1 MQADRRS
8 TAVSPDSIETAPH
21 IIAPS
26 AEHGSSNQIPCVY
39 QTHIWR
45 QLSLATKAK
54 ITETLE
60 IFDRERKVFFVSALN
75 QLQLELF
82 SSTGNRG

>member
-21 IIAPS
+21 IIAPR

-39 QTHIWR
+39 QTHMEAAIVSG
-45 QLSLATKAK
+45 QAK

-60 IFDRERKVFFVSALN
+60 IFGRERKVFFVSALN

>member
-1 MQADRRS
+1 MEA
-8 TAVSPDSIETAPH
+8 AIVS
-21 IIAPS
+21 
-26 AEHGSSNQIPCVY
+26 GQ
-39 QTHIWR
+39 
-45 QLSLATKAK
+45 AK

-60 IFDRERKVFFVSALN
+60 IFGRERKVFFVSALN

>member
-8 TAVSPDSIETAPH
+8 TAVSPDSIETAPD
-21 IIAPS
+21 IIAPR
-26 AEHGSSNQIPCVY
+26 AEHGSSSDTLR

-54 ITETLE
+54 TTETLE
-60 IFDRERKVFFVSALN
+60 IFGRERKVFFVSALN